1 MGNSKSLEVEVN
13 GNNFKQE
20 VLESSIPVLVDFW
33 ASWCMPCRMLAPT
46 IEKLAE
52 EWLYRWRKSGEEVHL
67 IIVDPPRKG
76 CSLKVLKGII
86 KIKPK
91 KIIYVSCN
99 PATLARDLK
108 YLTKDDDYKLK
119 KVLPIDMFP
128 QTSHVECIASLE
140 R

>member
-52 EWLYRWRKSGEEVHL
+52 ENQGK
-67 IIVDPPRKG
+67 
-76 CSLKVLKGII
+76 LKVCKLNTDENQNIAAQYGIQGI
-86 KIKPK
+86 PTLIVFKEGKE
-91 KIIYVSCN
+91 VSR
-99 PATLARDLK
+99 TVGVMSK
-108 YLTKDDDYKLK
+108 EKLQEK
-119 KVLPIDMFP
+119 LDPI
-128 QTSHVECIASLE
+128 L
-140 R
+140 